1 MLFLEKNEYTPEH
14 DKPIGN
20 STERIIIGGENES
33 RIPSQNNRVSNE
45 LLQKFEGKTREV
57 GKYKIIQLALFIQ
70 CPIKV
75 RSMLGHRLRGSNL
88 Y

>member
-1 MLFLEKNEYTPEH
+1 MLFLDKNEFNAEH

-33 RIPSQNNRVSNE
+33 RVHTQNNRISNE

-57 GKYKIIQLALFIQ
+57 KKIYLKVAHSLIFLVYLF
-70 CPIKV
+70 
-75 RSMLGHRLRGSNL
+75 
-88 Y
+88 